1 MGDDLEVEPWPA
13 WVRYPLIAA
22 FVVVVVV
29 GIFFALRDGVDSAVL
44 RILIAAVVIPA
55 LLAPV
60 ILWRS
65 RRR

>member
-1 MGDDLEVEPWPA
+1 MGDDVQVEPWPA
-13 WVRYPLIAA
+13 WVRYPLIAV

-29 GIFFALRDGVDSAVL
+29 GIFFALRDGVDSAVI